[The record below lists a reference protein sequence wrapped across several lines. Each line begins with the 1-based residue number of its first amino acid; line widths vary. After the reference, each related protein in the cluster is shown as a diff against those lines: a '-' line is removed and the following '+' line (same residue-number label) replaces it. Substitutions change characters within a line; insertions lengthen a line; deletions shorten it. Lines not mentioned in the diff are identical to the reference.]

1 MRPQSWA
8 LPSWTPQSWR
18 WFLLAPASVALGW
31 ALDAVGL
38 PAAWIIGAIVV
49 AGTWSLST
57 GEQLHVHPVFYRFGR
72 GIIMTLAA
80 VPLTKIPAADLVH
93 FLLPGL
99 FVTAFTVTVGVAGGV
114 LLSRAQ
120 PRHISPETGVL
131 SMLPGGASV
140 VSTLAIDF
148 GANFRYV
155 MLTQFLRVLVLS
167 LTLPVIVHLF
177 MSGRL
182 HEEGLSSDS
191 PWWMLLV
198 FAAIALGSEPVA
210 RKLRVP
216 AATALGPLLATVLAA
231 AVLPDGVEVAPPA
244 YLAIVAFLS
253 IGWVCGGSLQRDTL
267 AFFAKQLPA
276 TFAFLGALMAVCAL
290 SAWPL
295 TMWLDIS
302 YFEAY
307 LATSPGALETVLA
320 LSAEGSAG
328 AEVVAIQIIRLLA
341 VLLLASWLPQV
352 LHGVRKLRR

>member
-1 MRPQSWA
+1 MKPQSWA

-38 PAAWIIGAIVV
+38 PAAWIISAILIS
-49 AGTWSLST
+49 GTWSLST
-57 GEQLHVHPVFYRFGR
+57 GEQLNVHPVFYRFGR

-80 VPLTKIPAADLVH
+80 VPLTQIPAADLLH

-99 FVTAFTVTVGVAGGV
+99 FVTVFTVTVGVIGGV

-177 MSGRL
+177 MSEQL
-182 HEEGLSSDS
+182 HEEGLSNDS

-198 FAAIALGSEPVA
+198 FAVIALGAEPAA
-210 RKLRVP
+210 RRLHVP
-216 AATALGPLLATVLAA
+216 APTALGPLLATVLAA
-231 AVLPDGVEVAPPA
+231 ALLPDDVEVAPPA

-295 TMWLDIS
+295 TGWLDIS

-352 LHGVRKLRR
+352 LHAVRKLRH